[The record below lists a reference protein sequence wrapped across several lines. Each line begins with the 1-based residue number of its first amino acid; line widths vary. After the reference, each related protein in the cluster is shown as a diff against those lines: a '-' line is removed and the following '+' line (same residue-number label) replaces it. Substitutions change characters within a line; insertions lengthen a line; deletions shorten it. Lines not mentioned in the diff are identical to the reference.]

1 MTTLDLRLTASQAL
15 VDFYRLATSDA
26 DGFICRLG
34 SLRLS
39 FEDAARA
46 PREIWRDRHV
56 ACCVRRLLADMPALP
71 LLVALD
77 SPAAVWLPLC
87 MHNSGVA
94 ALPPGRA
101 EIELQVFDR
110 LFERMG
116 RNLAPLAGN
125 LALSLHQ
132 VAVVNAHL
140 RRLRHHLLSEAHN
153 C

>member
-1 MTTLDLRLTASQAL
+1 MTTLDFRLAASQAL
-15 VDFYRLATSDA
+15 VDFYRLATSEA
-26 DGFICRLG
+26 DGFINRLG
-34 SLRLS
+34 TLRLC

-46 PREIWRDRHV
+46 PREIWRDRHI
-56 ACCVRRLLADMPALP
+56 AACVRKLLADMPALP
-71 LLVALD
+71 VLIALD

-94 ALPPGRA
+94 VLAPGRA

-116 RNLAPLAGN
+116 RNLEPLARN
-125 LALSLHQ
+125 LALSPQQ
-132 VAVVNAHL
+132 VMAITAHL